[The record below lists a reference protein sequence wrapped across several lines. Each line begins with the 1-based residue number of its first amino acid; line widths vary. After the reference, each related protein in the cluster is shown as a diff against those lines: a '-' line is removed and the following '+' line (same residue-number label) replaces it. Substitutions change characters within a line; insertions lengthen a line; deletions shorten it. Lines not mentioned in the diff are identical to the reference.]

1 MTQREY
7 IAASLKIIGL
17 VVLIYGCL
25 TASLNLLRS
34 GHSYYQSKQVTT
46 TYADS
51 IPTEMKKEFDKKN
64 KSDSMGQRLM
74 SIMYLSRIPANLVVA
89 LFGLALIKRDRWF
102 TTFLI
107 GKDK

>member
-7 IAASLKIIGL
+7 ISASLKIIGL

-25 TASLNLLRS
+25 TASRNLLQGTYS
-34 GHSYYQSKQVTT
+34 LHQSKQISV

-51 IPTEMKKEFDKKN
+51 IPVEMKKEFDDKN
-64 KSDSMGQRLM
+64 KSESAGNQLM
-74 SIMYLSRIPANLVVA
+74 SVMYLSRIPANLVVV

-102 TTFLI
+102 TTLLI